1 MLLSRPRPALG
12 LAPFVRLL
20 LSTALLLVLACEPG
34 VPLEPSSYAARTD
47 VVSAARDWVRANAP
61 ALGIERPDELRP
73 LGQFLDERGE
83 VHLRL
88 LQTFGQIPVWGG
100 DLIVQLSAEGRV
112 VGAVPPQVPDT
123 GLVDGEL
130 PEGARA
136 LGGDF
141 AVGLIPAV
149 DATAAIARAETDYGC
164 SDCLTAPSRADLWV
178 LRHGGAN
185 HLAWRV
191 RMTREDGSAQ
201 TALPVR
207 FVDAHDG
214 ALLWGYDNLQT
225 LDGTGQSLYSGTVP
239 VQTSSV
245 TSGGVTTYF
254 LEDLARK
261 AGTFD
266 FHDSTRENAVT
277 NLTDTDNE
285 WVGARQRAAVDA
297 HFGAA
302 KVLAYY
308 QNVHGRS
315 GIDGNGGPGFYAAS
329 ADKQIKLISS
339 RVHYGVKYANAFWNG
354 DNMTYGDGDGVDL
367 LPLVTLDITGH
378 EMTHGVTERSSNL
391 GFSGQGGALNESWSD
406 VFGAMVERSV
416 KGESDAT
423 WLVGEE
429 CFTPEVPGD
438 GVRSMSDPHDAA
450 DAGFTPDDD
459 PDHYKER
466 YTGAADNGGVHINA
480 GIPNKAF
487 YLLAKG
493 GTHHRGGSMTG
504 IGAEDAAR
512 IWYRANV
519 ARMTSSTNFATARL
533 ATIASAVDLFGAG
546 STPAQAVSQ
555 AWCLVGVGSCE
566 DYGNIGNGSFEG
578 VEAPWV
584 HSGSAVYTNEGN
596 FPNTGTGYMYI
607 GGSFTTSGS
616 FRQNLAIPASAS
628 SAVLSFA
635 LNVTSNESSSNP
647 QDVMRVEIT
656 DTTDRVLQLL
666 ATYSSLDR
674 GAAGVYV
681 TKTGFDLAAYKGQA
695 VRLRF
700 RATKALLRTTTFRI
714 DDVSIK

>member
-1 MLLSRPRPALG
+1 MFSRPR
-12 LAPFVRLL
+12 
-20 LSTALLLVLACEPG
+20 SLVLLTAPLLALACQPG
-34 VPLEPSSYAARTD
+34 AALEPSTYAAQSD
-47 VVSAARDWVRANAP
+47 LVPAVRDFVRANAA

-73 LGQFLDERGE
+73 LGQFLDDRGE
-83 VHLRL
+83 LHLRL
-88 LQTFGQIPVWGG
+88 AQTIGQVPLWGG
-100 DLIVQLSAEGRV
+100 DLIVQLSADGRV
-112 VGAVPPQVPDT
+112 AGAVPPQVLDR
-123 GLVDGEL
+123 GLVDGERP
-130 PEGARA
+130 PEDAARSP
-136 LGGDF
+136 GGDF
-141 AVGLIPAV
+141 GPGLIPAV
-149 DATAAIARAETDYGC
+149 DETDAVARAEQDYGC

-178 LRHGGAN
+178 LRHGGDN

-191 RMTREDGSAQ
+191 RMTREDGTAQ

-214 ALLWGYDNLQT
+214 AVLWGYDNLQT

-239 VQTSSV
+239 VQTSSA
-245 TSGGVTTYF
+245 TSGGTTTFF

-266 FHDSTRENAVT
+266 FHGSTAESAVT
-277 NLTDTDNE
+277 NLTDSDNS
-285 WVGARQRAAVDA
+285 WVGDRQRAAVDA

-308 QNVHGRS
+308 QNTHGRN
-315 GIDGNGGPGFYAAS
+315 GIDANGGPGFYSAS
-329 ADKQIKLISS
+329 ADKQVKLISS
-339 RVHYGVKYANAFWNG
+339 RVHYGVNYANAFWNG

-391 GFSGQGGALNESWSD
+391 GFSNQGGALNESWSD

-416 KGESDAT
+416 RGESDNT

-429 CFTPEVPGD
+429 AFTPEVPGD
-438 GVRSMSDPHDAA
+438 AVRSMSDPHAA
-450 DAGFTPDDD
+450 ENGGFTLDDD

-466 YTGAADNGGVHINA
+466 YLGLADNGGVHINA

-504 IGAEDAAR
+504 IGADDAAK
-512 IWYRANV
+512 IWYRANTTK
-519 ARMTSSTNFATARL
+519 MTSSTNFATARL
-533 ATIASAVDLFGAG
+533 GTIAAAKDLFGAA
-546 STPAQAVSQ
+546 STQAAAVSQ
-555 AWCLVGVGSCE
+555 AWCIVGVGSCE
-566 DYGNIGNGSFEG
+566 DYGLIGNGSFEG
-578 VEAPWV
+578 VEAPWS
-584 HSGSAVYTNEGN
+584 HSGGAATYTNEGN
-596 FPNTGTGYMYI
+596 FPNTGTGYMFI

-616 FRQNLAIPASAS
+616 FRQDLAIPASAS

-635 LNVTSNESSSNP
+635 LNVTSNENSSNP

-656 DTTDRVLQLL
+656 DTSDRVVQLL

-681 TKTGFDLAAYKGQA
+681 KKTGFDLAAYKGQA

-700 RATKALLRTTTFRI
+700 RATKGLFRTTTFRI